1 MDRYETVLKD
11 IEKTFQTLKA
21 ERLNNLKQITPNI
34 SDISANENVPKFN
47 YSDLMKGKIPSI
59 SLIISQLESCGNWNQ
74 LRIILAVLKEIRF
87 LGSPKRKDISVV
99 LLKKIAEIYENCS
112 DGVDC
117 NRDEELVRY
126 LNELLAFDQMNP
138 LIVPKEC
145 SEDAT
150 EALKTVIYTAQDILK
165 QIK

>member
-11 IEKTFQTLKA
+11 IGKTFQILKA
-21 ERLNNLKQITPNI
+21 ERLSNLKQITPNI

-47 YSDLMKGKIPSI
+47 YSELMKGKIPSI
-59 SLIISQLESCGNWNQ
+59 NLILAQIESCGNWNQ
-74 LRIILAVLKEIRF
+74 LRIILVVLKEIRF
-87 LGSPKRKDISVV
+87 LGSPKRTDISVA

-117 NRDEELVRY
+117 DRDEELVGY
-126 LNELLAFDQMNP
+126 LNKLLAFDQMNP
-138 LIVPKEC
+138 LIVPNEYT
-145 SEDAT
+145 EDAT